1 MPTTSRT
8 YTKDDVSYSVDKL
21 SAEAQSIFNDLVAAK
36 GNVEKASLELAL
48 ARASVI
54 TLVDNLNKHL
64 DDTALIADDVGHP

>member
-21 SAEAQSIFNDLVAAK
+21 SAEAQSIFNVLVAAK

-54 TLVDNLNKHL
+54 TLVDLS
-64 DDTALIADDVGHP
+64 LIHI

>member
-1 MPTTSRT
+1 MSTTSRT
-8 YTKDDVSYSVDKL
+8 YTKDDVTYAVDKL
-21 SAEAQSIFNDLVAAK
+21 SSEAQSIFNVLVAAK

>member
-1 MPTTSRT
+1 MSNTKT
-8 YTKDDVSYSVDKL
+8 YTKDNVTYEVDKF
-21 SAEAQSIFNDLVAAK
+21 STEGQSIFNVLVAAK
-36 GNVEKASLELAL
+36 KKVEEASLELAL

>member
-21 SAEAQSIFNDLVAAK
+21 SAEAQSIFNVLVAAK

>member
-1 MPTTSRT
+1 MSTTSRT
-8 YTKDDVSYSVDKL
+8 YTKDDVTYSVDKL
-21 SAEAQSIFNDLVAAK
+21 SSEAQSIFNVLVAAK